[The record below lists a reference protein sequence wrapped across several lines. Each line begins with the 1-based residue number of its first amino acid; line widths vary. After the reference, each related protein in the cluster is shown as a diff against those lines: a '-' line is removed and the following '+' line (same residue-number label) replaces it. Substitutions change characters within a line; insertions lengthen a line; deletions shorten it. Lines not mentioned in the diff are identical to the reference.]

1 MTAPRLSSQS
11 DQSTTGVLLA
21 LGAYGWWGAITPVY
35 YHALQGIPVLELI
48 AWRVLAGLPI
58 MLVLLGMTGRLAAL
72 KLILFKPRVIATLT
86 GSALLIGV
94 NWLVFIIAVDTNRL
108 TEASLG
114 YYINPLVSVALG
126 MFVLGERMRLMQW
139 LAIALATTGV
149 VVLAIRIG
157 GVPWISLSLAGSF
170 ALYGLLRK
178 QVAADAPTG
187 LAVEML
193 VLFPFMMVVLAFV
206 HTNDGTAFASGPWWL
221 AMMLLLGGPVTI
233 IPLLLFTG
241 CARRL
246 RLATVGLLQYIA
258 PSGQLLLGVLAF
270 GEAFGSDRIIAF
282 SLIWIAVII
291 YSIDT
296 WRSTNKTPVLPDP

>member
-1 MTAPRLSSQS
+1 MAAPQLSSQS

-35 YHALQGIPVLELI
+35 YHALQGVPVLELI
-48 AWRVLAGLPI
+48 AWRVLAGMPI
-58 MLVLLGMTGRLAAL
+58 MLVLLGMTGRLAAF
-72 KLILFKPRVIATLT
+72 KAILFKPRVIAILI
-86 GSALLIGV
+86 GSSLLIGV
-94 NWLVFIIAVDTNRL
+94 NWFVFIIAVDTNRL

-139 LAIALATTGV
+139 VAIALAATGV
-149 VVLAIRIG
+149 IVLAIRIG
-157 GVPWISLSLAGSF
+157 GIPWISLSLAGSF

-187 LAVEML
+187 LAIEML
-193 VLFPFMMVVLAFV
+193 VLLPLMMVVLGFV
-206 HTNDGTAFASGPWWL
+206 YINDGGTLGTGPWWIDV
-221 AMMLLLGGPVTI
+221 MLFLGGPVTI

-258 PSGQLLLGVLAF
+258 PSGQLLLGVLAY
-270 GEAFGSDRIIAF
+270 GEAFGQNRIIAF
-282 SLIWIAVII
+282 ALIWAAVIL

-296 WRSTNKTPVLPDP
+296 WRSVKKSKACADG